1 MSYAR
6 IINSVAVDVS
16 SDPAKHFHPQIAAE
30 FEAVPAEVRPGW
42 RLEAETG
49 EWSAPAAANAPE
61 QAVIYPVLT
70 PLDFKMCL
78 TVQERLAAKELA
90 ASDPVLAD
98 FFFIIEDPRLTQ
110 VDLGLQSVRDAVA
123 YLFGKLVEG
132 GTVNEADKDTRI
144 AQVQSGTRI

>member
-1 MSYAR
+1 MNHAR
-6 IINSVAVDVS
+6 IINFVAVDVS
-16 SDPAKHFHPQIAAE
+16 SDPAKHFHPQIAAD

-42 RLEAETG
+42 RVDIESG
-49 EWSAPAAANAPE
+49 EWAAPEAVSAPE
-61 QAVIYPVLT
+61 QAVTYPVLT

-98 FFFIIEDPRLTQ
+98 FFSIIEDPRLTQ

-132 GTVNEADKDTRI
+132 GTIPEADKDTRI